1 TAALAAAG
9 ALGGLGGAAIALE
22 ERRFSAEM
30 SAGRGYIALAAVIVG
45 RWRPL
50 PAALAC
56 LGFAV
61 ADAVQIELQRT
72 IDAYKQFVQ
81 MLPYVLT
88 LALVCG
94 LVGKNRPPAALGR
107 VD

>member
-1 TAALAAAG
+1 VAG
-9 ALGGLGGAAIALE
+9 ALGGLGGAALALE
-22 ERRFSAEM
+22 ERQFSAEM

-45 RWRPL
+45 RWRAW
-50 PAALAC
+50 PAAAAC
-56 LGFAV
+56 LAFAL
-61 ADAVQIELQRT
+61 ADAVQIELQLSSA
-72 IDAYKQFVQ
+72 AYKQFVQ